1 MNRRSTN
8 LISGV
13 AASFLAAGVVLSVS
27 PAPAS
32 AQGLFEALF
41 GGLRRAMTAPAREPV
56 VREFADPVTSLFNA
70 MNRPRNERVNERS
83 VEVAS
88 GPAKAFCVR
97 SCDGHY
103 FPVRAQP
110 GLSAAQACSSFCPAT
125 ETRLYSGSN
134 IDYAV
139 TTDGSRYA
147 DLPNAYAYRKK
158 LADGCSCNGRTAFG
172 LANIDVTEDPTLKPG
187 DVVATRSGL
196 MAFNGARDKAAAFTP
211 VQSYP
216 NFPKG
221 YRESLS
227 EIKIM
232 PPTARERSDVTAA
245 VARTEQNRSA
255 QLAR

>member
-1 MNRRSTN
+1 MNRRSTSF
-8 LISGV
+8 ITGI

-41 GGLRRAMTAPAREPV
+41 GGFRRAFTAPAREPA
-56 VREFADPVTSLFNA
+56 VREFADPAANLY
-70 MNRPRNERVNERS
+70 NRPGNERT

-172 LANIDVTEDPTLKPG
+172 LAHIDVTEDPTLKPG
-187 DVVATRSGL
+187 DVVATKSGL
-196 MAFNGARDKAAAFTP
+196 MAFNGARDRAAAFTP

-232 PPTARERSDVTAA
+232 PPTASERSDVTAA
-245 VARTEQNRSA
+245 VARTEPNRSA